1 MQLNNSYK
9 REGNVKRKRWTVIT
23 GILIILI
30 GLSALWGPT
39 LWADAQNINEQLGK
53 LSFVL
58 RVIRDVYVEE
68 PDMSKVFDG
77 AIRGLLETLDP
88 HSAYIPADAQK
99 RISERFQGEFE
110 GIGIQFVIQNKVLT
124 VVSPIPGTP
133 ADRLGIRAGD
143 RIIRIEDISSY
154 GITNEEVFEKL
165 RGPKGTQVTVTIS
178 REGIPD
184 PMDFTITRDKIPI
197 HSVSAAL
204 LLDDDETGYVKITQ
218 FTAITEDEV
227 TQSIDSLK
235 ALGMQQLILDL
246 RGNPGGYLDQAWRV
260 ADLFIAEEGKTIV
273 YTKGRVAKSNKTF
286 ASTGRGEKYN
296 FPLIVLISHGS
307 ASASEIVAGAI
318 QDLDRGLIVGQTS
331 FGKGLVQT
339 PFNLPDESVVRIT
352 TARYYTPSGRLI
364 QRPYDKGLVDYIEE
378 GREDEDISDIDTT
391 KREVFHTAGGRIVY
405 GGGGI
410 RPDTII
416 VPERAEAQTF
426 RLMSQRLFF
435 EYASDF
441 ALKHSELA
449 ENFREFS
456 QEFRITDEMMDDFQ
470 KLVESK
476 DFELDTAAWH
486 ADDNFIRNTL
496 RGEIAST
503 LFNRREYYYAVQVQG
518 DNQIAAART
527 LFDRAEGIAE
537 LGSGH
542 IPD

>member
-1 MQLNNSYK
+1 M
-9 REGNVKRKRWTVIT
+9 KRKRWTVIT
-23 GILIILI
+23 GVLIVLI

-39 LWADAQNINEQLGK
+39 LWADAKNINEQLGK

-99 RISERFQGEFE
+99 RISERFHGEFE

-143 RIIRIEDISSY
+143 RIIRIEDVSAY
-154 GITNEEVFEKL
+154 GITNDVVFEKL

-178 REGIPD
+178 REGLPD

-218 FTAITEDEV
+218 FTAVTVDEV
-227 TQSIDSLK
+227 VESIDSLQT
-235 ALGMQQLILDL
+235 LGMEQLILDL

-260 ADLFIAEEGKTIV
+260 ANLFIAEEGKTIV

-286 ASTGRGEKYN
+286 ATTAGGKKYD
-296 FPLIVLISHGS
+296 FPLIVLLSHGS

-318 QDLDRGLIVGQTS
+318 QDLDRGLIAGQTS

-339 PFNLPDESVVRIT
+339 PFNLPDKSVVRIT

-364 QRPYDKGLVDYIEE
+364 QRPYDKGLVDYIKE
-378 GREDEDISDIDTT
+378 GRQDEDISEIDTT
-391 KREVFHTAGGRIVY
+391 KREIFYTAGGRIVY

-416 VPERAEAQTF
+416 VPAKAEAQTF
-426 RLMSQRLFF
+426 RLMSKRLFF

-441 ALKHSELA
+441 ALKHSELG

-456 QEFRITDEMMDDFQ
+456 QEFQVTDDMMDDFQ
-470 KLVESK
+470 ELIVSK
-476 DFELDTAAWH
+476 EFELDTAAWNT
-486 ADDNFIRNTL
+486 DDNFIRTTL

-503 LFNRREYYYAVQVQG
+503 LFNRRQYYYAVQVQG
-518 DNQIAAART
+518 DNQIATART
-527 LFDRAEGIAE
+527 LFARAEEIAE
-537 LGSGH
+537 LGSGQLS
-542 IPD
+542 D

>member
-1 MQLNNSYK
+1 M
-9 REGNVKRKRWTVIT
+9 KRKRWTAIT
-23 GILIILI
+23 GLLIVLI
-30 GLSALWGPT
+30 GLTALWAPT
-39 LWADAQNINEQLGK
+39 LWADAQNINQQLGK
-53 LSFVL
+53 LGFVL

-68 PDMSKVFDG
+68 PDMNKVFDG

-99 RISERFQGEFE
+99 RISERFHGEFE

-143 RIIRIEDISSY
+143 RIIRIEDVSAY
-154 GITNEEVFEKL
+154 GITNEEVFDKL
-165 RGPKGTQVTVTIS
+165 RGPKGTQVTVTVS

-204 LLDDDETGYVKITQ
+204 LLDDDKTGYVKITQ

-227 TQSIDSLK
+227 TQSIDSLQT
-235 ALGMQQLILDL
+235 LGMKQLVLDL
-246 RGNPGGYLDQAWRV
+246 RGNPGGYLEQAWRV

-273 YTKGRVAKSNKTF
+273 YTKGRVAKSNKTYV
-286 ASTGRGEKYN
+286 STGRGEKYG
-296 FPLIVLISHGS
+296 FPLIVLLSHGS

-318 QDLDRGLIVGQTS
+318 QDLDRGLIAGQTS

-364 QRPYDKGLVDYIEE
+364 QRPYDKGLADYIEE
-378 GREDEDISDIDTT
+378 GREDEDVSEIDTT
-391 KREVFHTAGGRIVY
+391 EREVFYTAGGRVVY

-441 ALKHSELA
+441 ALKHPELSED
-449 ENFREFS
+449 FREFS
-456 QEFRITDEMMDDFQ
+456 QEFRVTDEMMNDFEELI
-470 KLVESK
+470 KSK
-476 DFELDTAAWH
+476 DFELDTAAFH
-486 ADDNFIRNTL
+486 TDDGFIRTTL

-503 LFNRREYYYAVQVQG
+503 LFNNRQYYYAVQIQG
-518 DNQIAAART
+518 DSQVAAART
-527 LFDRAEGIAE
+527 LFDRAGEIAE
-537 LGSGH
+537 LGAAH
-542 IPD
+542 IMD